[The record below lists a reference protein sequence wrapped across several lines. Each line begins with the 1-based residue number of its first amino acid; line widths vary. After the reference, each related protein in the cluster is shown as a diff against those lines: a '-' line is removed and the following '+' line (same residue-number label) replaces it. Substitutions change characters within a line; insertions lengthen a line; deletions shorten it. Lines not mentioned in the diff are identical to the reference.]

1 MGRVGVRKGAFLA
14 ERAHLAGVARSIFVS
29 CSEASQC
36 GLFPGFVQVD
46 PIRDLEIIANELRL
60 KDIAM
65 IEKLI
70 DPLKKEVRHINI
82 S

>member
-1 MGRVGVRKGAFLA
+1 
-14 ERAHLAGVARSIFVS
+14 
-29 CSEASQC
+29 
-36 GLFPGFVQVD
+36 VD